1 MANKR
6 FIMSL
11 RFYYIRYPNES
22 DLVATIISDDSSN
35 LKEEMIISYL
45 IDDGGLSVESHIEYL
60 DDCISKLENSII
72 NEIDISSNSYG
83 VELINEMVKIYFLY
97 DENQCCEVKRSALL
111 KLLKSWVM
119 FIKKNLLRTMR
130 KFIFIIEKFSLLA
143 KSFNNLIKKVIVLQF
158 KVKRLHKGRLKKIYF
173 DD

>member
-1 MANKR
+1 MVSKR

-11 RFYYIRYPNES
+11 IFYYIRYPNAS
-22 DLVATIISDDSSN
+22 DLVATIRSDDSSN
-35 LKEEMIISYL
+35 FKEEMIISYL
-45 IDDGGLSVESHIEYL
+45 IDDGGLSVEFHIEYL
-60 DDCISKLENSII
+60 DDCISKLENSTI

-119 FIKKNLLRTMR
+119 FIKK
-130 KFIFIIEKFSLLA
+130 KPIE
-143 KSFNNLIKKVIVLQF
+143 NYEEV
-158 KVKRLHKGRLKKIYF
+158 YF
-173 DD
+173 YN

>member
-1 MANKR
+1 MLLLLKVEAFFKKHVRLNVIILTRFSLNVVSKR

-11 RFYYIRYPNES
+11 IFYYIRYPSAS
-22 DLVATIISDDSSN
+22 DLVATIRSDDSSN
-35 LKEEMIISYL
+35 FKEEMIISYL

-60 DDCISKLENSII
+60 DDCISKLENSTI

-97 DENQCCEVKRSALL
+97 DENQCCEVKRSDLL

-119 FIKKNLLRTMR
+119 FIKK
-130 KFIFIIEKFSLLA
+130 KPIE
-143 KSFNNLIKKVIVLQF
+143 NYEEV
-158 KVKRLHKGRLKKIYF
+158 YF
-173 DD
+173 YN